1 MHVFE
6 FSLFAH
12 PDLCWLFIAAFLT
25 WQQKDW
31 CNFCE
36 HESTLNL
43 FSFNGQKGHRKNGDF
58 SVCKKTSCY
67 KHAFWKMA
75 SGSLS
80 DLSNTFLMILWAQL
94 QLR

>member
-1 MHVFE
+1 MVKKVTE
-6 FSLFAH
+6 
-12 PDLCWLFIAAFLT
+12 
-25 WQQKDW
+25 
-31 CNFCE
+31 
-36 HESTLNL
+36 
-43 FSFNGQKGHRKNGDF
+43 KNGDF